1 MRKKIL
7 CLVMGLMMVMGT
19 SLTAFAEDY
28 QGASGWLADF
38 DGDSINSNFATADI
52 ADQMNGILPG
62 DSIELNVS
70 VRNSDDRTTDWY
82 MTNEVVQTLEDA
94 RASASGGAYEYR
106 LTYTDGSGTQT
117 VLFDSS
123 TVGGEDLTGGEG
135 LHQVDGS
142 TQEYF
147 YLERLGE
154 GETGRVTLWL
164 RVDGETQGNGYQL
177 TLAELRLNFAVEVV
191 PNAAVRTET
200 NHEVQVVSPGSV
212 VQTVTTVKTGD
223 AARLLLWSALALGC
237 GAVLLVSG
245 ILLIKRR
252 EKKGE

>member
-1 MRKKIL
+1 M
-7 CLVMGLMMVMGT
+7 
-19 SLTAFAEDY
+19 
-28 QGASGWLADF
+28 
-38 DGDSINSNFATADI
+38 
-52 ADQMNGILPG
+52 
-62 DSIELNVS
+62 
-70 VRNSDDRTTDWY
+70 
-82 MTNEVVQTLEDA
+82 
-94 RASASGGAYEYR
+94 
-106 LTYTDGSGTQT
+106 
-117 VLFDSS
+117 
-123 TVGGEDLTGGEG
+123 
-135 LHQVDGS
+135 
-142 TQEYF
+142 
-147 YLERLGE
+147 
-154 GETGRVTLWL
+154 TLWL

-223 AARLLLWSALALGC
+223 AARLLLWSVLALGC

>member
-70 VRNSDDRTTDWY
+70 VRNSDDRATDWY

-123 TVGGEDLTGGEG
+123 TVGGEDLDGGEG

-147 YLERLGE
+147 YLDRLGE

-223 AARLLLWSALALGC
+223 AARLLLWSVLALGC